1 MKKITVLSFTLLLVI
16 SFSLHGQEK
25 EASPFD
31 FGKMWTFENPPKDW
45 FKEAY
50 DFDVTDE
57 WLEDVRLSSLRFATW
72 CSASFVSPNGLI
84 MTNHHCSRDVA
95 NKVQGAS
102 ENFDK
107 NGYYAVSQNDERRVD
122 DLFVEQMVKTEDITD
137 AVMKLMTMKK
147 GDASMS
153 SKEALDQIKSEYS
166 NNPEWAGL
174 RLQAVS
180 FYSGG
185 RFSLYGYKKY
195 TDIRLVFIPE
205 LDLGFYGGDP
215 DNFTYPRYN
224 LDCTFWRAY
233 DEEGNPLNTSANYL
247 EFNIEGIQENE
258 PVFVVGNPGSTE
270 RYRTVAQLNYDRD
283 FRYNMNLR
291 FLRNRHALMQ
301 ESYDEMKDDP
311 TRDKE
316 AQALLGDMFNLSNS
330 IKAISGVE
338 KGLKNEELMG
348 RKIEMEKIIRAQ
360 SSGVSY
366 WDDLEKEYEKLSP
379 HAWAINHL
387 GPSRLRGWILL
398 LLHDINAYKDLIETD
413 VPATELSAA
422 KDDLVAKA
430 QNLNNPD
437 EVNMFILLL
446 EEIQADIPSDNNTLT
461 SLLNGKSINQ
471 YVTDLVSETKFNK
484 IEDSKKFLSK
494 DKNIKKAEDP
504 LVKAAVVLIPQ
515 YVEAVKLYR
524 GSSEPRKQL
533 ESKIANQTFQVFG
546 TSLPPDATFTLR
558 ISDGLVKGYDYNG
571 TEAPFMTTYF
581 GLYDRHYSN
590 KQESPWALPE
600 KWANPPMELLKTPL
614 NLVSTNDIIG
624 GNSGSP
630 LINKNGEA
638 VGLIFDGNI
647 ESLPGK
653 FIFDDEKNRTVSVH
667 AGGIY
672 SALKYIFKADR
683 ITDELVPPTPKRIIK
698 D

>member
-422 KDDLVAKA
+422 KDDLIAKA

>member
-1 MKKITVLSFTLLLVI
+1 
-16 SFSLHGQEK
+16 
-25 EASPFD
+25 
-31 FGKMWTFENPPKDW
+31 
-45 FKEAY
+45 
-50 DFDVTDE
+50 
-57 WLEDVRLSSLRFATW
+57 
-72 CSASFVSPNGLI
+72 

-422 KDDLVAKA
+422 KDDLIAKA